1 MLPFEPDLSVVIPV
15 RNEAPNV
22 GPLAAEIARACTENG
37 LAWEV
42 LWVDDGSTDDTA
54 QSVLALG
61 SPHRLLRLD
70 RAHGQSAALTAGF
83 RAARAP
89 WIGTLDGDGQ
99 NDPAD
104 LPRQLAHA
112 QTTGAD
118 MVNGIRVRRLD
129 GLGRRLS
136 SQLANRFR
144 NALTAESVT
153 DVGCSTRV
161 VKREALAE
169 IPFFHGM
176 HRFLPTLVGM
186 RGYRVTEIPV
196 CHRPRRAGRSKYGIH
211 NRLWLAFE
219 DLFGVRWLLRRQRV
233 WRALEWP
240 ESEAR
245 VLADSA
251 PAERS
256 LARSGSDATRH
267 REPISIPGL
276 AAIGLGIAAALGSA
290 AGPAVAG
297 IGDRLRAGDTP
308 LWPWLAIGF
317 AAQGLFAARFLVQWI
332 SSERAGRSVVPR
344 SFWILSL
351 VGGASLLVYFIHRRD
366 PVGIVGQLFG
376 VIVYL
381 RNLSLSTSRRSIE
394 SALPARD

>member
-22 GPLAAEIARACTENG
+22 RPLAAEIARACTENG

-54 QSVLALG
+54 QTVLALG
-61 SPHRLLRLD
+61 SPHRLLQLD

-118 MVNGIRVRRLD
+118 LVNGIRARRQD
-129 GLGRRLS
+129 GLRRRIS
-136 SQLANRFR
+136 SQIANRFR

-176 HRFLPTLVGM
+176 HRFLPTLVRM
-186 RGYRVTEIPV
+186 RGYRVAEIPV
-196 CHRPRRAGRSKYGIH
+196 RHRPRRAGRSKYGIH

-233 WRALEWP
+233 WRAVEWP
-240 ESEAR
+240 ESGAR
-245 VLADSA
+245 VPADSA
-251 PAERS
+251 PGERS
-256 LARSGSDATRH
+256 PAHSATDAPRR

-276 AAIGLGIAAALGSA
+276 ALLGLGAVALSGA
-290 AGPAVAG
+290 AGPAAAG

-376 VIVYL
+376 VVVYL
-381 RNLSLSTSRRSIE
+381 RNLSLSTDRRSVE